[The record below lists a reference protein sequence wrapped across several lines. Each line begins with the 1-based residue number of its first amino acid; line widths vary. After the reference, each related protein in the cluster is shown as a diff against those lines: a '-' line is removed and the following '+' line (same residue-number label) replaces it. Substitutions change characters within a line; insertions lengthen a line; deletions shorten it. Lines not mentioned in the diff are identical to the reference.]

1 MMIIVLL
8 VGIIALLIA
17 LVMTSRSSVVPWLNQ
32 MTRLNPGVY
41 NRGEWM
47 APGLIVETIQRDY
60 LAFYRYAAETLPQGW
75 MVYLRDL
82 DRYLTGDMLRLQR
95 ESLDLR
101 LRHDR
106 GRIIAILRAHH
117 HLQVRHFSND
127 GLRCLVIDHQS
138 EQRMATY
145 DYWTGKRLHTQDL
158 GGMVY
163 IYQMQ
168 FDQAAGRW
176 KIDHLVQQMLP
187 DVYPAHVMEINLPQT
202 VGRDQ

>member
-1 MMIIVLL
+1 MIVAVLL
-8 VGIIALLIA
+8 LGIILLLAA
-17 LVMTSRSSVVPWLNQ
+17 LVITSRSNVVPWIDQ

-47 APGLIVETIQRDY
+47 APGPIVETVQRDY
-60 LAFYRYAAETLPQGW
+60 LAFYEYAAATLPKGW
-75 MVYLRDL
+75 MAYLRNL
-82 DRYLTGDMLRLQR
+82 DHYLSGDMLRLQR
-95 ESLDLR
+95 ESLYLR
-101 LRHDR
+101 LRHNR
-106 GRIIAILRAHH
+106 GRIVGIIRANH
-117 HLQVRHFSND
+117 HLQVRHFSGD
-127 GLRCLVIDHQS
+127 GMRCLVIDHQT

-145 DYWTGKRLHTQDL
+145 DYWTSERLHTQDL

-176 KIDHLVQQMLP
+176 KIDHLVQQMQP
-187 DVYPAHVMEINLPQT
+187 DVYPTHVLELNLPQT